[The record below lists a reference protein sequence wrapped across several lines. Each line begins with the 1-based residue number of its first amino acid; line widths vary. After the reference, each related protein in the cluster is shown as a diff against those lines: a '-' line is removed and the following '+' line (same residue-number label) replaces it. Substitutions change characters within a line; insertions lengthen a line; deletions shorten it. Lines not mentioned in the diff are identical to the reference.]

1 MRPRTSIAPGWLWA
15 LSIVAAL
22 LATTALYAFQRHA
35 GPGGDPLVVYCAHD
49 AVYAE
54 AILQRFSRET
64 GIPLSI
70 RYDTEATK
78 SLSLVELILREG
90 KSPRCDVFW
99 NNQLVG
105 TDQLKKAGLLEPYK
119 GPGYERIPEK
129 YRDPEGCWTGFA
141 ARLRVYIVNTRRVQA
156 LASHGRDLDGA
167 IAEILDGDLTHV
179 AMAKPL
185 YGTTLTHYAVM
196 WRCLG
201 PEGVRKW
208 RADKRERG
216 LVEVAG
222 NAAVKDLVARGVC
235 DLGVTDTDDFFEAL
249 DSGAAVAM
257 APVQTLV
264 PKPGTGKITYGKV
277 GGPDA
282 NLDLNTICIPNT
294 VAIIR
299 GARHVDAARRLVDYL
314 LSERVEL
321 SLAASNSRQIP
332 LGPCDLAKLPLN
344 RRSELATLT
353 ELAAQAYDL
362 RQLGDA
368 PDRCLE
374 WLKAEYQR

>member
-35 GPGGDPLVVYCAHD
+35 LSGGDPLVVYCAHD

-105 TDQLKKAGLLEPYK
+105 TDQLKKSGLLEPYK

-141 ARLRVYIVNTRRVQA
+141 ARLRVYIINIQKLKPAKDLSDIDA
-156 LASHGRDLDGA
+156 LVSKTLA
-167 IAEILDGDLTHV
+167 GDLSHV
-179 AMAKPL
+179 AIAKPL
-185 YGTTLTHYAVM
+185 YGTTLTQYAAM
-196 WRCLG
+196 WAG
-201 PEGVRKW
+201 WGQPETQSWHVDWRKRGVR
-208 RADKRERG
+208 
-216 LVEVAG
+216 EVAG
-222 NAAVKDLVARGVC
+222 NAAVKDLVAQGVC
-235 DLGVTDTDDFFEAL
+235 DLGLTDTDDYFEAL
-249 DSGAAVAM
+249 DNG
-257 APVQTLV
+257 APVVMTPIRNAPDSHMCV
-264 PKPGTGKITYGKV
+264 KV
-277 GGPDA
+277 GPGA
-282 NLDLNTICIPNT
+282 RAMKFVRGKTICIPNT
-294 VAIIR
+294 IAIVR
-299 GARHVDAARRLVDYL
+299 GSRHSEAARKLADFL

-321 SLAASNSRQIP
+321 DLAASSSRQIP
-332 LGPCDLAKLPLN
+332 LGPADLGKLTPA
-344 RRSELATLT
+344 RRAEIEKLKSYADE
-353 ELAAQAYDL
+353 AYDL
-362 RQLGDA
+362 RKLGDA